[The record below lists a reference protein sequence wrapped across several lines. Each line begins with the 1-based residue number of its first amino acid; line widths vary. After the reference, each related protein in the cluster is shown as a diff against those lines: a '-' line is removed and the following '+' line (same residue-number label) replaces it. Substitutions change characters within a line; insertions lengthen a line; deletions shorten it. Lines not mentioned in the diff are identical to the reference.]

1 MAKPK
6 GKVTFNSIEC
16 KGCGMCVAACP
27 MSILELNT
35 KVINDK
41 GYSPAQIVEPD
52 KCIACASCAIM
63 CPDSIITVERV
74 E

>member
-6 GKVTFNSIEC
+6 GKVTFNTPEC
-16 KGCGMCVAACP
+16 KGCGMCVAVCP
-27 MSILELNT
+27 MNILELDL